1 MLKIRKLSAELSHRV
16 LRALPD
22 KIALKALFFQAHGY
36 LPNLTNPATFSER
49 IQHRKLFD
57 RDPLMPLF
65 ADKEEMKHL
74 VAEIV
79 GSIAFTPKTHW
90 VGSDIMALDFNSIPR
105 PFVVKP
111 THLCGY
117 VRFIGQGES
126 LDLDSLAD
134 ECRSWLRTQHGWYLR
149 EWIYRSIPPRI
160 LVEEMLGYDGAVPPD
175 YKLFVFGGKVEY
187 IQIDVSRFGDHW
199 RVFYDPL
206 WNKLPVSI
214 RYPMSA
220 REFPRPATLDTMIEV
235 AEKLGALF
243 DFVRVDLYEHLGR
256 VAVGELTFYPGS
268 GLVPISPGFDLALG
282 EKWSNSP
289 KPMRRASRNIC
300 STIA

>member
-1 MLKIRKLSAELSHRV
+1 MLKIRKLSAELGYRV
-16 LRALPD
+16 LLALPD
-22 KIALKALFFQAHGY
+22 KIALKLLFFQAHGC
-36 LPNLTNPATFSER
+36 LPNLTSPATFSER

-65 ADKEEMKHL
+65 ADKEEMKRL
-74 VAEIV
+74 VADIV

-90 VGSDIMALDFNSIPR
+90 VGTDITAVDFNSVPR

-117 VRFIGQGES
+117 VRFFGEGDS
-126 LDLDSLAD
+126 LDVDSLAD
-134 ECRSWLRTQHGWYLR
+134 ECRSWLRTQYGTHFR
-149 EWIYRSIPPRI
+149 EWIYRGIPPRI
-160 LVEEMLGYDGAVPPD
+160 LVEEMLGEGAVPPD

-187 IQIDVSRFGDHW
+187 IQVDMSRFENHW
-199 RVFYDPL
+199 RAFYDPL

-214 RYPMSA
+214 LYPMSA
-220 REFPRPATLDTMIEV
+220 LEVPRPATLDTMIAV

-243 DFVRVDLYEHLGR
+243 DFVRVDLYEHRGL

-289 KPMRRASRNIC
+289 KPTC
-300 STIA
+300 STIASGRTMNA